1 VYHASVLRQ
10 VLVGSLLISVSIAVE
25 AVFIG
30 LAVVTLRRLGG
41 RLVSGRRVAK
51 QILTLIVMTLWLLVA
66 LGVGV
71 WLWAVAFMIL
81 GLFETLEAA
90 LYFSAVAFTTLGFGD
105 VTLDAEWRLLS
116 GFIAANGLV
125 LFSLTTAFLIELMR
139 RLGDP
144 RPNGR

>member
-1 VYHASVLRQ
+1 VLRQ
-10 VLVGSLLISVSIAVE
+10 VLVGSLLISASIAVE

-41 RLVSGRRVAK
+41 RLVSGRRVLR

>member
-1 VYHASVLRQ
+1 MYDARVLRQ
-10 VLVGSLLISVSIAVE
+10 LLVGSLMVSASIAVE
-25 AVFIG
+25 AAFIG
-30 LAVVTLRRLGG
+30 LAVVTLGRLGS
-41 RLVSGRRVAK
+41 RLASGRRVLK

-66 LGVGV
+66 LGVAV
-71 WLWAVAFMIL
+71 WMWAVAFMML

-125 LFSLTTAFLIELMR
+125 LFSLATAFLIELMR

-144 RPNGR
+144 RPNGG

>member
-1 VYHASVLRQ
+1 MYAIRMLRQ
-10 VLVGSLLISVSIAVE
+10 VLVGSLLVSASIAVD

-30 LAVVTLRRLGG
+30 LAVVALGRLGG
-41 RLVSGRRVAK
+41 RLVSGRPVLK
-51 QILTLIVMTLWLLVA
+51 QTLTLIVMTLWLLVA
-66 LGVGV
+66 LGVAV
-71 WLWAVAFMIL
+71 LIWAVAFVML

-125 LFSLTTAFLIELMR
+125 LFSLATAFLIELMR

-144 RPNGR
+144 RLNGG

>member
-1 VYHASVLRQ
+1 MLRQ
-10 VLVGSLLISVSIAVE
+10 MLVGFLLVSASIAVE
-25 AVFIG
+25 ATFIG
-30 LAVVTLRRLGG
+30 LAIAALRSLGG
-41 RLVSGRRVAK
+41 RLVSGRRILK

-66 LGVGV
+66 LGVAV
-71 WLWAVAFMIL
+71 WMWAVAFLML

-90 LYFSAVAFTTLGFGD
+90 LYFSVVAFTTLGFGD

-125 LFSLTTAFLIELMR
+125 LFSLGTAFLIELMR

-144 RPNGR
+144 RPNAG

>member
-1 VYHASVLRQ
+1 MYDAPVLRQ
-10 VLVGSLLISVSIAVE
+10 VLVGSLLISASIAVE

-144 RPNGR
+144 RPNDR